1 MQLALLYFNSIMGPE
16 IFFSY
21 PDPVLEKISKK
32 LLGFFDLDMTD
43 QYFEVSLVEEDLKLI
58 NLYFELTSCWARGNK
73 EMVMFSVIT
82 DKNHKSELFYD
93 ILKDYS
99 YKIVSTVNI
108 YKGFYTKG
116 FLKEEDPEID
126 SKKEELHNIIVDC
139 YNHLEDKL
147 KSKIE
152 NEKIVKKFKKFEW

>member
-16 IFFSY
+16 IFYSY

-32 LLGFFDLDMTD
+32 MLGFFDLDMTD
-43 QYFEVSLVEEDLKLI
+43 QFFEVSLIEEDLKLT
-58 NLYFELTSCWARGNK
+58 NLYFEITSCWARGNK
-73 EMVMFSVIT
+73 EMVMLSVIT
-82 DKNHKSELFYD
+82 DKSHKSELFYE

-108 YKGFYTKG
+108 YKGFYTRG
-116 FLKEEDPEID
+116 FLKEKDPEID
-126 SKKEELHNIIVDC
+126 SKKEELHEIIIEC
-139 YNHLEDKL
+139 YNDLEDKL